1 MQNNLNIGR
10 DKLDEIMGY
19 IDIAKQNIR
28 SAALFLCKVKE
39 SLKEGIIKRLESE
52 NRSVSQLSK
61 QALNKIENT
70 LKSSESS
77 YFKKV

>member
-1 MQNNLNIGR
+1 MS
-10 DKLDEIMGY
+10 Y

-28 SAALFLCKVKE
+28 SEALFLCKVKE
-39 SLKEGIIKRLESE
+39 SLKEVIIKRLESE

>member
-1 MQNNLNIGR
+1 MG
-10 DKLDEIMGY
+10 DKLDEIMSY

-28 SAALFLCKVKE
+28 AADLFLCKVKE

-52 NRSVSQLSK
+52 NRSASQLSK
-61 QALNKIENT
+61 QALNKIKNT

>member
-1 MQNNLNIGR
+1 MG
-10 DKLDEIMGY
+10 DKLDEIMSY

-28 SAALFLCKVKE
+28 AAALFLYKVKK

-61 QALNKIENT
+61 QALNKIKNT

>member
-1 MQNNLNIGR
+1 MG
-10 DKLDEIMGY
+10 DKLDEIMSY

-28 SAALFLCKVKE
+28 AAALFLCKVKE

-61 QALNKIENT
+61 QALNKIKNT

>member
-1 MQNNLNIGR
+1 MQNNLKMG

-28 SAALFLCKVKE
+28 SAALFLYKVKE

-52 NRSVSQLSK
+52 NRSV
-61 QALNKIENT
+61 
-70 LKSSESS
+70 
-77 YFKKV
+77 

>member
-1 MQNNLNIGR
+1 MS
-10 DKLDEIMGY
+10 Y

-70 LKSSESS
+70 SKSSESS

>member
-1 MQNNLNIGR
+1 MG
-10 DKLDEIMGY
+10 DKLDEIMSY

-52 NRSVSQLSK
+52 NRLVSPLSK

-70 LKSSESS
+70 FKSSESS

>member
-1 MQNNLNIGR
+1 MQNNLNMG
-10 DKLDEIMGY
+10 DKLDEIMSY

-28 SAALFLCKVKE
+28 AEALFLCKVKE

-61 QALNKIENT
+61 QALNKIKNT

>member
-1 MQNNLNIGR
+1 MQNNLNMG
-10 DKLDEIMGY
+10 DKLDEIMSY

-28 SAALFLCKVKE
+28 AAALFLCKVKE

-61 QALNKIENT
+61 QALNKIKNT

>member
-1 MQNNLNIGR
+1 MG
-10 DKLDEIMGY
+10 DKLDEIMSY

-28 SAALFLCKVKE
+28 AAALFLCKVKE

-61 QALNKIENT
+61 QALNKIKNT
-70 LKSSESS
+70 LKCSESS

>member
-1 MQNNLNIGR
+1 MG
-10 DKLDEIMGY
+10 DKLDEIMSY

-28 SAALFLCKVKE
+28 AAALFLCKVKK

-61 QALNKIENT
+61 QALNKIKNT

>member
-1 MQNNLNIGR
+1 MQNNLNMG
-10 DKLDEIMGY
+10 DKLDEIMSY

-28 SAALFLCKVKE
+28 AAALFLCKVKE

-52 NRSVSQLSK
+52 NRSASQLSK
-61 QALNKIENT
+61 QALNKIKNT

>member
-1 MQNNLNIGR
+1 M
-10 DKLDEIMGY
+10 
-19 IDIAKQNIR
+19 
-28 SAALFLCKVKE
+28 E
-39 SLKEGIIKRLESE
+39 SK
-52 NRSVSQLSK
+52 NRSVSQLFK

>member
-1 MQNNLNIGR
+1 
-10 DKLDEIMGY
+10 MGY

-52 NRSVSQLSK
+52 NRSVSHLFK